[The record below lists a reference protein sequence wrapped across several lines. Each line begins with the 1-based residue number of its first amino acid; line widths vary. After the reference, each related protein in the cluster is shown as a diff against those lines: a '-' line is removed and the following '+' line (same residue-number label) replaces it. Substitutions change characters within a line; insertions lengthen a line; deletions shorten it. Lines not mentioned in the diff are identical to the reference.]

1 MTDSISGLKAAVL
14 RWKCRAYSFA
24 AMPFIAVIG
33 ADVVSRGMVL
43 PSWGISA
50 MALAAGTLGTL
61 SCIASFDHR
70 DLTGKLVWF

>member
-1 MTDSISGLKAAVL
+1 MTQTIAGLQAGLL

-33 ADVVSRGMVL
+33 ADVVARGAVL
-43 PSWGISA
+43 PSWGIGA
-50 MALAAGTLGTL
+50 MALAAGILGTL

>member
-1 MTDSISGLKAAVL
+1 METIASLKAAAL

-24 AMPFIAVIG
+24 AMPFIAIIG
-33 ADVVSRGMVL
+33 ADVVSRGAVL
-43 PSWGISA
+43 PAWGIGA
-50 MALAAGTLGTL
+50 MALAAGVMGTL